1 MKDLQTIKSDLSE
14 NNVDLEI
21 KAQPKPLETVSV
33 RPSHESNSSSA
44 VSNEDH
50 IEVKPF
56 VDIPGTE
63 STSDSTTDSS
73 SSTTCST
80 FSGLLETS
88 DEASSNDD
96 PHVYEKMGKS
106 SCDISPEDS
115 IPAVHSSKENI
126 KKVPIASTGSGSSVN
141 NVSHTNNSEQKVQS
155 RKSDDAGCRSGGPS
169 GSSSVSSAKCTN
181 ARPPK
186 DAGEFERDHVQ
197 VVAGSSCEVPFNYL
211 PSEMRYAYED
221 SSHGIASSEGTAHSN
236 HRATAAFRTVNSS
249 SVASRRSADA
259 LLQKPKIARSPSS
272 LSYVDPES
280 SNGGKRF
287 VSRNLSSNNDSAPAL
302 FTKSVDTAASV
313 PNGVSDLKT
322 SVRRVVQ
329 QLKSS
334 HLSKHS
340 SGPRSDISQKYKV
353 FFYIYLFPQF
363 SF

>member
-1 MKDLQTIKSDLSE
+1 LKDLQTIKSDLSE

-21 KAQPKPLETVSV
+21 KAQPKPLETFSV

-115 IPAVHSSKENI
+115 IPVVHSSKENI
-126 KKVPIASTGSGSSVN
+126 KKVPIASTGSSVN

-236 HRATAAFRTVNSS
+236 HRATAAFR
-249 SVASRRSADA
+249 RSIQA
-259 LLQKPKIARSPSS
+259 LLRAGGALMHLYRS
-272 LSYVDPES
+272 
-280 SNGGKRF
+280 
-287 VSRNLSSNNDSAPAL
+287 
-302 FTKSVDTAASV
+302 
-313 PNGVSDLKT
+313 
-322 SVRRVVQ
+322 
-329 QLKSS
+329 LKSRDL
-334 HLSKHS
+334 HLLYHMW
-340 SGPRSDISQKYKV
+340 ILNLLMAENV
-353 FFYIYLFPQF
+353 LFHAIYHQIMTVLLLFLPNQLTLQLLYQMVLVI
-363 SF
+363 